1 MPELRSVIH
10 WDTASEIERVSRDL
24 DEKELKGVHQL
35 VCELAVRSGG
45 AAEAL
50 QRRQV
55 APGD

>member
-1 MPELRSVIH
+1 MHELLTVN

-35 VCELAVRSGG
+35 ACELAVRSGRV
-45 AAEAL
+45 AEAL
-50 QRRQV
+50 RRRLV